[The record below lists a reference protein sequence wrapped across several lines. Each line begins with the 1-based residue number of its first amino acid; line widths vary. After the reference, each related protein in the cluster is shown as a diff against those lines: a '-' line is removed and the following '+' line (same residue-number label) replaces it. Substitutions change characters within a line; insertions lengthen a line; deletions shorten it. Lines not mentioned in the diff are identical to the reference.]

1 MVIGLVISLLLFG
14 GLGYLLTSLGLNQGL
29 DKDNRFLAV
38 LFYFLAPV
46 LGFSIL
52 SFVIMAGM
60 SMFGVSMSVAA
71 EACLQ
76 AFGVNSAGI
85 AAVLGSTL
93 SACYAII
100 GMSVGPGCA
109 FVGGKISSIVA
120 AIVLV
125 ANPDREF
132 SRRWLPIIGGAIY
145 AFCMWPFASVL
156 TFGL

>member
-1 MVIGLVISLLLFG
+1 MIIGLAISLLLFG

-29 DKDNRFLAV
+29 EKDNRFLAV

-46 LGFSIL
+46 LGFTIL

-76 AFGVNSAGI
+76 AFGINSAGV
-85 AAVLGSTL
+85 AAVIGSTL
-93 SACYAII
+93 SAVYAII
-100 GMSVGPGCA
+100 GMSIGPGCA
-109 FVGGKISSIVA
+109 FIGGKISSIVA
-120 AIVLV
+120 AIILMV
-125 ANPDREF
+125 NPDREF
-132 SRRWLPIIGGAIY
+132 SKRWLPVIGGAVY
-145 AFCMWPFASVL
+145 AFAMWPFASVL